1 MNNKSKVTEADR
13 DLLAQLIV
21 ESEVLSLMT
30 TSVVEQ
36 ALANSL
42 SNYLLSNGVSVDNI
56 KSDEDRQS
64 EIVNEIVDAM
74 LANDYNNIL

>member
-21 ESEVLSLMT
+21 KSEVLSLMT
-30 TSVVEQ
+30 TSVVGQ

-56 KSDEDRQS
+56 KSDEDRQA
-64 EIVNEIVDAM
+64 EIVNEIADAM